1 MLNQLS
7 VFVEN
12 KAGRLASVMK
22 ILNDNNIDIRAM
34 TIADT
39 TDFGIVRMIIKNY
52 EDALKILK
60 DNDCTVNAT
69 KVVAFSVPDQPG
81 GMYSVIDAFESAG
94 INIEYC
100 YSLVTNKEGR
110 ASVAVRVDNN
120 DKAVEVLN
128 AKGISLI
135 SEDDLGLDVFLKVSM
150 IYALYRAYGAH
161 RHEYRRLY
169 LSVVRGDHTAA
180 GRRLRV
186 IMRLYELHPNSF

>member
-1 MLNQLS
+1 MLNQIS

-39 TDFGIVRMIIKNY
+39 TDFGIVRFVVRNAD
-52 EDALKILK
+52 DALKLLK
-60 DNDCTVNAT
+60 ENGCTANIT

-81 GMYSVIDAFESAG
+81 GMYSVIDAFENAG

-100 YSLVTNKEGR
+100 YSLVTNKEGK

-120 DKAVEVLN
+120 EKATEVLN

-135 SEDDLGLDVFLKVSM
+135 SEAELG
-150 IYALYRAYGAH
+150 
-161 RHEYRRLY
+161 
-169 LSVVRGDHTAA
+169 
-180 GRRLRV
+180 
-186 IMRLYELHPNSF
+186 